1 MSKRILFFILLSWL
15 TAAAFPVFAQQKND
29 TTYTFRFVPQ
39 KDMFYVPWNG
49 NDRELVRLLE
59 CIESNKPDIM
69 NGRLPLRVDGY
80 CKSLGSEAEN
90 LATAKIRSNRV
101 KSELIVRTGIKEE
114 SFITR
119 NHAGDGDFVTVCLT
133 IPAGKTTVPDKNT
146 EAKRKAETEVGRTA
160 EERAAHDKA
169 DPERSAAEQA
179 GRGQVPAEEQ
189 VRVLVE
195 EEVSLSVPYTFA
207 LRANLLRWATLTPD
221 LGVEWR
227 INKEWSMLLNGTW
240 TSWSWDNKNRRYAF
254 WEISPEVRYHLGAEK
269 RGYIGAMYHAGYFNY
284 KLSGTGKQG
293 SLMGGGLTGGYMLPL
308 GRNFSLD
315 FSIGAGCTH
324 AEFDKYQVIG
334 GVRVKKGKE
343 SKNYWGV
350 NHLGVS
356 LVWNLF

>member
-15 TAAAFPVFAQQKND
+15 TAAAFPVFAQQKTD

-80 CKSLGSEAEN
+80 CKSLGCEAEN

-114 SFITR
+114 NFITN
-119 NHAGDGDFVTVCLT
+119 NHAGNGDFVTVCLT
-133 IPAGKTTVPDKNT
+133 VPIEKTTAPDKNT
-146 EAKRKAETEVGRTA
+146 EAKRKAETEAERT
-160 EERAAHDKA
+160 
-169 DPERSAAEQA
+169 AAEQA

-195 EEVSLSVPYTFA
+195 EEFTLSVPYTFA
-207 LRANLLRWATLTPD
+207 LRANLLRWVTLTPD

-254 WEISPEVRYHLGAEK
+254 WEISPEVRYHLGVEK

-324 AEFDKYQVIG
+324 AEFDKYQVID